1 LVGRKALI
9 AILLSALSGGLLSAA
24 FEPVGKWWVVPI
36 AIAVH
41 MYALSLAKRKILSAF
56 IFALTL
62 NLIVLHWS
70 STFVGSVPWVILAF
84 GLSFF
89 YLPLALVSHWGMT
102 AYPLIYIVMEE
113 CRNRFPFGGFGWVR
127 IAYTQADAPI
137 SKIAAIGGASALS
150 ALAVLMGLILFY
162 GAKREF
168 SLITFVPFLFL
179 LVPLTLSVISAT
191 NVLMIQGNVPQMG
204 LDFNSRA
211 KAVFTNHFERTQ
223 EELAKDANVDLVLWP
238 ENSVDV
244 DPFLNQ
250 DVKQALDSIQKPLI
264 IGAILGKGN
273 NFLNTSILWGGE
285 LPPIYIKQHLTPFGE
300 YIPLRSLASMISPY
314 TDRVTDF
321 EPGQSQLLFTI
332 KEAVIAPIICFELV
346 DDQLLHEAALSS
358 NILAVQT
365 NSATFGM
372 SAESAQQLS
381 ITRIRAIEHG
391 RNIVSVSTTGYSA
404 VIDYQGKVLK
414 KTSMGTPDT
423 IRAEV
428 DLLQGQT
435 PRDKAGDW
443 ALVGTLFM
451 LLAIARRAYALR
463 R

>member
-1 LVGRKALI
+1 MVAL
-9 AILLSALSGGLLSAA
+9 LLSGLSGALLSAA
-24 FEPVGKWWVVPI
+24 YEPVGKWWVVPI

-41 MYALSLAKRKILSAF
+41 MYALSLSNRKILSTF
-56 IFALTL
+56 IFAATL

-70 STFVGSVPWVILAF
+70 STFVGSVPWIILAL
-84 GLSFF
+84 GLSIF
-89 YLPLALVSHWGMT
+89 YLPLALVSRWGMT
-102 AYPLIYIVMEE
+102 SYPLIFIILEE
-113 CRNRFPFGGFGWVR
+113 VRNRFPFGGFGWVR
-127 IAYTQADAPI
+127 IAYTQADAPF
-137 SKIAAIGGASALS
+137 SKIAAIGGASGLS
-150 ALAVLMGLILFY
+150 ALAVLSGLILYF

-168 SLITFVPFLFL
+168 SLITFLPFLL
-179 LVPLTLSVISAT
+179 LFVPVNLTATSAS
-191 NVLMIQGNVPQMG
+191 NVLMVQGNVPQMG

-211 KAVFTNHFERTQ
+211 KAVFNNHFERTQ
-223 EELAKDANVDLVLWP
+223 VELAKDSNVDFVLWP

-244 DPFLNQ
+244 DPFVNQ
-250 DVKQALDSIQKPLI
+250 DVKKALDSVQKPLI

-273 NFLNTSILWGGE
+273 KFLNTSILWGGE

-300 YIPLRSLASMISPY
+300 YIPLRSLASLISPY

-321 EPGQSQLLFTI
+321 EPGQAQVLF
-332 KEAVIAPIICFELV
+332 KVKDAVIAPIICFELV

-381 ITRIRAIEHG
+381 ITRVRAIEHG

-404 VIDYQGKVLK
+404 VIDYQGKVLQQ
-414 KTSMGTPDT
+414 TSMGTADT
-423 IRAEV
+423 IRATV
-428 DLLQGQT
+428 DLVEGQT

-443 ALVGTLFM
+443 ALIGVLFALM
-451 LLAIARRAYALR
+451 LIARRAYT
-463 R
+463 

>member
-1 LVGRKALI
+1 MVAL
-9 AILLSALSGGLLSAA
+9 LLSGLSGALLSAA
-24 FEPVGKWWVVPI
+24 YEPVGKWWVVPI

-41 MYALSLAKRKILSAF
+41 MYALSLSNRKILSTF
-56 IFALTL
+56 IFAATL

-70 STFVGSVPWVILAF
+70 STFVGSVPWIILAL
-84 GLSFF
+84 GLSIF
-89 YLPLALVSHWGMT
+89 YLPLALVSGWGMT
-102 AYPLIYIVMEE
+102 SYPLIFIILEE
-113 CRNRFPFGGFGWVR
+113 VRNRFPFGGFGWVR
-127 IAYTQADAPI
+127 IAYTQADAPF
-137 SKIAAIGGASALS
+137 SKIAAIGGASGLS
-150 ALAVLMGLILFY
+150 ALAVLSGLILYF

-168 SLITFVPFLFL
+168 SLVTFLPFLLLFVP
-179 LVPLTLSVISAT
+179 VNLTVTSAT
-191 NVLMIQGNVPQMG
+191 NVLMVQGNVPQMG

-211 KAVFTNHFERTQ
+211 KAVFNNHFERTQ
-223 EELAKDANVDLVLWP
+223 VELAKNSNVDFVLWP

-244 DPFLNQ
+244 DPFVNQ
-250 DVKQALDSIQKPLI
+250 DVKKALDSVQKPLI

-273 NFLNTSILWGGE
+273 KFLNTSILWGGE

-300 YIPLRSLASMISPY
+300 YIPLRSLASLISPY

-321 EPGQSQLLFTI
+321 EPGQAQVLF
-332 KEAVIAPIICFELV
+332 KVKDAVIAPIICFELV

-381 ITRIRAIEHG
+381 ITRVRAIEHG

-404 VIDYQGKVLK
+404 VIDYQGKVLQQ
-414 KTSMGTPDT
+414 TSMGTADT

-443 ALVGTLFM
+443 ALIGVLFALM
-451 LLAIARRAYALR
+451 LIARRAYT
-463 R
+463 